1 MLKKEILARSIIAVF
16 ELVLKHQN
24 HINDFYYNITG
35 SVAWARNKVLSRIES
50 ESTPWYRTNIGEPL
64 GQIYGYKAI
73 GLYQTQEQLD
83 NRPFVGNGVQRFGD
97 IMYEDINGDG
107 KITQDGDRVKI
118 GHSTL
123 PELNYSLSMDFNWK
137 GFNLSALWQ
146 GAAIVSYTLNGTY
159 SHGSMD
165 NTVYTR
171 PFYSGGNAPY
181 YLVEDSWT
189 PENVNAR
196 YPRLS
201 AIHNGNNAYTSS
213 WWLVNG
219 NFLRLKNLQFGYTI
233 PKKILAK
240 ANIGLSNVRVYVAGT
255 NLFTFT
261 EFKYCDPEMAIINN
275 GYYPQQKNYSV
286 GLNITF

>member
-1 MLKKEILARSIIAVF
+1 MVCL
-16 ELVLKHQN
+16 
-24 HINDFYYNITG
+24 
-35 SVAWARNKVLSRIES
+35 
-50 ESTPWYRTNIGEPL
+50 
-64 GQIYGYKAI
+64 
-73 GLYQTQEQLD
+73 
-83 NRPFVGNGVQRFGD
+83 
-97 IMYEDINGDG
+97 
-107 KITQDGDRVKI
+107 
-118 GHSTL
+118 
-123 PELNYSLSMDFNWK
+123 
-137 GFNLSALWQ
+137 
-146 GAAIVSYTLNGTY
+146 
-159 SHGSMD
+159 
-165 NTVYTR
+165 
-171 PFYSGGNAPY
+171 GGNAPY

-189 PENVNAR
+189 PENTSAR

>member
-1 MLKKEILARSIIAVF
+1 
-16 ELVLKHQN
+16 
-24 HINDFYYNITG
+24 
-35 SVAWARNKVLSRIES
+35 
-50 ESTPWYRTNIGEPL
+50 
-64 GQIYGYKAI
+64 
-73 GLYQTQEQLD
+73 
-83 NRPFVGNGVQRFGD
+83 
-97 IMYEDINGDG
+97 
-107 KITQDGDRVKI
+107 
-118 GHSTL
+118 
-123 PELNYSLSMDFNWK
+123 
-137 GFNLSALWQ
+137 
-146 GAAIVSYTLNGTY
+146 
-159 SHGSMD
+159 MD

-189 PENVNAR
+189 PENINAR

-219 NFLRLKNLQFGYTI
+219 NFLRLKNLQLGYTI

-255 NLFTFT
+255 NLLTFT
-261 EFKYCDPEMAIINN
+261 DFKYCDPEMAIINN